1 MSELNKALSQ
11 LRQAAEQLTQEVA
24 RLDQHIAGLY
34 AKRDALTSEPVTKA
48 DFLEYIRADLRKRAK
63 RFAYTL
69 RAGLKN
75 VNKSFS
81 SLERA
86 KDDPAQLIHLPYL
99 AEPGLPVDVTE
110 AAMFFYFEDVIV
122 AGVSRQV
129 DAMPWPENAQTV
141 SGRSEALAKLD
152 AEIAALEKQRDAL
165 ANELIDA
172 GLAG

>member
-11 LRQAAEQLTQEVA
+11 LRRAAGQLTQEVTG
-24 RLDQHIAGLY
+24 LDQRIAELY
-34 AKRDALTSEPVTKA
+34 AKRDILTSAPVNKA

-69 RAGLKN
+69 SVGLKN
-75 VNKSFS
+75 ANKSFS
-81 SLERA
+81 SLEQA
-86 KDDPAQLIHLPYL
+86 KNNPAQLIHLPYL
-99 AEPGLPVDVTE
+99 ADPGLPVAVTE
-110 AAMFFYFEDVIV
+110 EAMFFYFEDAIV

-129 DAMPWPENAQTV
+129 DAMPWPENTQAV
-141 SGRSEALAKLD
+141 SGRSEAIAKLD

-165 ANELIDA
+165 ANELVSA